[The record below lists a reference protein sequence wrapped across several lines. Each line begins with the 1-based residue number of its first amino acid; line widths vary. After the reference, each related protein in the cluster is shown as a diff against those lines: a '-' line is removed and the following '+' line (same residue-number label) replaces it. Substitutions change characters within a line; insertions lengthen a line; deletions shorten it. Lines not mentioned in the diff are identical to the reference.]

1 MIYPPFAPAEKQ
13 LRRDALAQLERC
25 EEAWERWRGRPLAAY
40 PRMRERAHEEGLER
54 EERLSV
60 FVLAATGRGSPLDTP
75 WPTEARERVRACLR
89 LVRAYRQRG
98 DADNVRFYLSRLQ
111 RSLTFYRRA
120 ITRSRQEMETS
131 AAGAGPK
138 LQAAE

>member
-54 EERLSV
+54 EERLAV
-60 FVLAATGRGSPLDTP
+60 FALTATGRGSPLDTP
-75 WPTEARERVRACLR
+75 WPAEARERVRACLR
-89 LVRAYRQRG
+89 LVRAYRQRH
-98 DADNVRFYLSRLQ
+98 DVDNVRFYLGRLEK
-111 RSLTFYRRA
+111 SLDFYRRA
-120 ITRSRQEMETS
+120 VAGSRQEM
-131 AAGAGPK
+131 AAK
-138 LQAAE
+138 TDLQAAE

>member
-54 EERLSV
+54 EERLAI
-60 FVLAATGRGSPLDTP
+60 FALTATGRGSPLDTP
-75 WPTEARERVRACLR
+75 WPAEARERVRACLR
-89 LVRAYRQRG
+89 LLRAYRQRH
-98 DADNVRFYLSRLQ
+98 DIDNVRFYLGRLEK
-111 RSLTFYRRA
+111 SLAFYRRA
-120 ITRSRQEMETS
+120 VARSRQEM
-131 AAGAGPK
+131 AAK
-138 LQAAE
+138 TDLQAAE

>member
-54 EERLSV
+54 EERLAV
-60 FVLAATGRGSPLDTP
+60 FALTATGRGSPLDTP
-75 WPTEARERVRACLR
+75 WPAEARERVRACLR
-89 LVRAYRQRG
+89 LMRAYRQRH
-98 DADNVRFYLSRLQ
+98 DVDNVRFYLGRLEK
-111 RSLTFYRRA
+111 SLDFDRRA
-120 ITRSRQEMETS
+120 VARSRQEI
-131 AAGAGPK
+131 AAK
-138 LQAAE
+138 TDLQAAE